1 MTFEI
6 NPPAPEKAP
15 VGLGHPSKSLSPRMN
30 GSSETPKAENGSPKA
45 VEGVEG
51 ELRAIRN
58 SILEVNY
65 NQVHLTQG
73 LAKVCGLGAR
83 LDSLERRQEDVIK
96 MLMGLRSELAGVS
109 SGMARRDSMMLGS
122 PALTGLS
129 ALRRDSLFTDP
140 TGRRDSLFTDPS
152 GRRDSLV
159 LSGEGFLGRSGS
171 IPVMEVDPWEP
182 PQEVREVLER
192 LLERQ
197 FLLSPWVR
205 EKRLRNQLRLILKDH
220 LEAGPMRRSTVTKI
234 VHDAHQVF
242 PVWRNQIRE
251 VMFDNWGTVQEAT
264 LEEASDLIFDQF
276 KKPRFPDEIENCL
289 LYTEHMIEVGQYLRK
304 KAGERAEKQG
314 KMVPSTAGIT
324 NSKFWYEV
332 RKKINEIVEANR
344 SKRNSLEPLEDDSD
358 IETDHSHTTATPQS
372 SVELEES
379 DAEKARRRRA
389 NLEMEVIA
397 NVENKLTSLV

>member
-1 MTFEI
+1 M
-6 NPPAPEKAP
+6 
-15 VGLGHPSKSLSPRMN
+15 
-30 GSSETPKAENGSPKA
+30 
-45 VEGVEG
+45 EGIEG

-58 SILEVNY
+58 SIHEVNY

-96 MLMGLRSELAGVS
+96 LIMGLRSELAGVS
-109 SGMARRDSMMLGS
+109 SGMARRDSLMLGS

-140 TGRRDSLFTDPS
+140 T

-182 PQEVREVLER
+182 PQEVGEVLER

-251 VMFDNWGTVQEAT
+251 VMFNNWGTVQEAT

-314 KMVPSTAGIT
+314 KMVPSSAGVT

-344 SKRNSLEPLEDDSD
+344 SKRNSLIPLEDDSD
-358 IETDHSHTTATPQS
+358 TEEGHTSVTPQS
-372 SVELEES
+372 SVEIEDSEA
-379 DAEKARRRRA
+379 DRTRRRLA
-389 NLEMEVIA
+389 NLEMEVT
-397 NVENKLTSLV
+397 VHEEKKLTSLV